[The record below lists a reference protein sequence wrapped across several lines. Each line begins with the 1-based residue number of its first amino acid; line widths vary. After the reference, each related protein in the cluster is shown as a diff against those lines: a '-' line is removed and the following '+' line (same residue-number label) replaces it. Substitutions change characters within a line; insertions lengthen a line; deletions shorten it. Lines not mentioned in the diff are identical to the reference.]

1 MDKRNDRG
9 QATRDHLI
17 EAATK
22 LFSEQGYPGT
32 SIELVLQQCDISR
45 GALYHHFASKE
56 ALFTAV
62 LEAVETD
69 VTRKV
74 IAAAQKAANPLDA
87 LRQGCIAW
95 LALARDPTV
104 RQIALIDAPSVIGWQ
119 EWREIDNNHALSL
132 LKNVLGMIAA
142 AGRIPPHMVDM
153 YAHML
158 IAVMAEVSLVIASS
172 GDAANSIKAGKE
184 AVEMLLSRLA
194 GVEPHGS
201 W

>member
-1 MDKRNDRG
+1 LDKRNDRG
-9 QATRDHLI
+9 QATRDHI
-17 EAATK
+17 ITAATK
-22 LFSEQGYPGT
+22 LFAERGYPDT
-32 SIELVLQQCDISR
+32 SIELVLKQCDISR

-62 LEAVETD
+62 LEAVETN
-69 VTRKV
+69 VTSKV
-74 IAAAQKAANPLDA
+74 IAVAQKAANPLDA
-87 LRQGCIAW
+87 LRQGCFAW

-119 EWREIDNNHALSL
+119 KWRQIDNKHALGL
-132 LKNVLGMIAA
+132 LRNALGMIAA

-158 IAVMAEVSLVIASS
+158 IAVMAEVSLVIARSS
-172 GDAANSIKAGKE
+172 NAASSMKAGKE

-194 GVEPHGS
+194 SVEPHGS